1 MIFKNRFMHKKI
13 MLYLVSLAVILAIFF
28 AFRGNLFN
36 SGPGAVRRHAK
47 PIPMAG
53 GLGGSN
59 LVIQTR
65 NAQGALLYVLRAR
78 RAVPQ
83 RGGRYQLQNPEMQF
97 YSANGQSIM
106 VASEHGGVVVNQI
119 GGPLSNKLYLSRG
132 TLRGHPTITLGPL
145 ATFVAGSTTRRRGQ
159 IQMSLT
165 APLKFNYQE
174 GLLTSHGV
182 VRVRGD
188 HLFFKGADLTAEF
201 NVKTKQLEYLQIAR
215 GRRLVLTN
223 VGGAAGLA
231 GRSPPPQRAT
241 SPGSATT
248 QSVATEP
255 AVAPQPVVYR
265 LLFGRHVQAVLG
277 AKSLQ
282 SSRLGILFTA
292 GVLGAGGNPGKAGP
306 AKQPAAMSTNR
317 NISPASR
324 SGRPPATRPVAAH
337 PLKAATGPQHTLV
350 VTWVGSLVVK
360 PLAGR
365 RERLLG
371 PSDVI
376 FRAIGRAGRPVVMH
390 DGPDRIGTASVVRYE
405 TGNQQLMMRATGLAP
420 LTFTDKKI
428 GRITCRNLRYSN
440 LTHRLALGGPGHLR
454 VAAAALGKNN
464 KVSWTGSWLK
474 NLRLVLSPTVRQTGG
489 RTARLALRRVR
500 MTGKARLKSKG
511 LKIAAARLEAAIVG
525 TSNPRQRQALSSFG
539 AQGDVRITS
548 WSDGRIHPPDQLRC
562 DSLELLTAPSK
573 NSSRIEPNRLVAD
586 GAVRVVFHQPARG
599 AGHRAATYILRAAHL
614 RAGLTRD
621 RHGGSATG
629 KRMKAAPPASPGRYR
644 VTSFHA
650 WKNMNLHIM
659 QGGRPIV
666 ATGYSL
672 AGNRGAGT
680 AVLSA
685 DPAGGLWPVL
695 AQAGDHI
702 TGQRIFL
709 AKKGR
714 SLNIRGPGRLIMQT
728 SVAGIGPKSPAIPA
742 GGTPQGNRRATMV
755 LTWER
760 RMSFSGTRRRADF
773 HGRVRVKLSGRPRR
787 QSQLTCPELTI
798 HLYRKPH
805 ASSLHLARLTA
816 AITHAGSAVVA
827 RDASYNKA
835 GLLRTRLYLRCS
847 RLRYNAINGLLRI
860 PDPGKMVLEDYA
872 GTAPGAA
879 KIQSAAKL
887 APGHGQSAFSW
898 RHSLEYHARTA
909 IVAMNGH
916 VRLVFR
922 PMTPLKSLAPSAP
935 GRHKPG
941 QNSGLVLL
949 DCRQLMAQ
957 LTQPGGGK
965 NTGMEMGLGG
975 PRRLALVQAQNAAL
989 ELMGIRLEADVLR
1002 FNARKRLAT
1011 ASGRNGQYAI
1021 INDASGRV
1029 HGAAR
1034 KIIWNLARGRGG
1046 VKFIQPRG
1054 VVSTP

>member
-1 MIFKNRFMHKKI
+1 MHKKI
-13 MLYLVSLAVILAIFF
+13 ILYLVSLAVILAVFF

-36 SGPGAVRRHAK
+36 SGPGSVRRHAK

-83 RGGRYQLQNPEMQF
+83 GGGRYQLQNPEMQF

-106 VASEHGGVVVNQI
+106 VASEHGDMVVNQI

-132 TLRGHPTITLGPL
+132 TLQGHPTITLGPL
-145 ATFVAGSTTRRRGQ
+145 ATFAAGSTTRRRGQ
-159 IQMSLT
+159 IQMSLV

-174 GLLTSHGV
+174 GLLTSHGM

-201 NVKTKQLEYLQIAR
+201 NVKTRQLEYLQIAR

-223 VGGAAGLA
+223 VGGGAGLA
-231 GRSPPPQRAT
+231 GHPTSPPHRAT
-241 SPGSATT
+241 SHGSAAT

-265 LLFGRHVQAVLG
+265 LLFGRHVRAVLG

-292 GVLGAGGNPGKAGP
+292 GVVGAGGNTGNSGP
-306 AKQPAAMSTNR
+306 ANQPAAIPTNR
-317 NISPASR
+317 NRSRANISR
-324 SGRPPATRPVAAH
+324 ERGGGRPPATRPSAAH
-337 PLKAATGPQHTLV
+337 PLKAASGPQHTLV

-365 RERLLG
+365 RVRLLG

-376 FRAIGRAGRPVVMH
+376 FRATGRTGRPVVMH
-390 DGPDRIGTASVVRYE
+390 DGPGRIGTASVVRYE
-405 TGNQQLMMRATGLAP
+405 TGDQQLIMRAIGLAP

-474 NLRLVLSPTVRQTGG
+474 NLRLTLSPTARRTGG
-489 RTARLALRRVR
+489 RTTTLALRRVR

-511 LKIAAARLEAAIVG
+511 LKIAAARLQAAIVS
-525 TSNPRQRQALSSFG
+525 TLNPRRRQALSSFG
-539 AQGDVRITS
+539 AQGNVRITS
-548 WSDGRIHPPDQLRC
+548 WSYGRIHPPDQLRC

-573 NSSRIEPNRLVAD
+573 NSSQIEPNRLVAD

-599 AGHRAATYILRAAHL
+599 AGHRAATYILSAAHL

-621 RHGGSATG
+621 RRGGYTTG
-629 KRMKAAPPASPGRYR
+629 KGMKTASPASPGRYR

-672 AGNRGAGT
+672 AGNRRAGT
-680 AVLSA
+680 AVLGA
-685 DPAGGLWPVL
+685 DPAGRLWPVL

-709 AKKGR
+709 AAKGR
-714 SLNIRGPGRLIMQT
+714 SLNIHGPGRLIMQT
-728 SVAGIGPKSPAIPA
+728 SVSGDGLKSPAIPA
-742 GGTPQGNRRATMV
+742 TGPAPRGNRRASMV
-755 LTWER
+755 LTWKR
-760 RMSFSGTRRRADF
+760 RMSFSGTRRRAAF
-773 HGRVRVKLSGRPRR
+773 HGRVRVALSGRPRR

-798 HLYRKPH
+798 HLYRQPH

-816 AITHAGSAVVA
+816 AISHAGSAVVA
-827 RDASYNKA
+827 RDASYNRA

-879 KIQSAAKL
+879 KIQGAAKL

-898 RHSLEYHARTA
+898 RRSLQYHARTA
-909 IVAMNGH
+909 IVTMNGH

-922 PMTPLKSLAPSAP
+922 PMTPLKSLASSAP
-935 GRHKPG
+935 GPHKPES
-941 QNSGLVLL
+941 NSGLVLL

-975 PRRLALVQAQNAAL
+975 PRRLAMVQAQNAAL

-1002 FNARKRLAT
+1002 FNARKRRAT
-1011 ASGRNGQYAI
+1011 ASGLNGQNAI
-1021 INDASGRV
+1021 ISDTSGRV
-1029 HGAAR
+1029 HGTAR

-1046 VKFIQPRG
+1046 VKFIHPQG